1 MVKTIKLDKNFYI
14 ITCSII
20 IIILLVSYLFYL
32 KNDQNKCE
40 NNKGIIDSKIVDLEN
55 SIKKVEESTS
65 NTYNSPVMSSGTR
78 ESFQQAPLQNPY
90 NPNMDPKTINSLDRV
105 YNPLRYPYKSD
116 YFYDQKWYPNLE
128 LPFQVV
134 GCGGRNQP
142 CLGGTQVPIYNPPTP
157 IDISD
162 NNIAPVYISTR
173 GPLGQPQQVGILYKV
188 YGDENDVYPLFGRK
202 KYPNGNKYEY
212 YTMMGNYGVKVPIVT
227 KNKNDEVGTNDIVFV
242 KGKADPYRVTV
253 YKSDYPSYIPYL

>member
-14 ITCSII
+14 TTISII
-20 IIILLVSYLFYL
+20 IIILLVSYLFY
-32 KNDQNKCE
+32 KQNAE
-40 NNKGIIDSKIVDLEN
+40 EIINIK
-55 SIKKVEESTS
+55 IKKLETTIKNVEETNN
-65 NTYNSPVMSSGTR
+65 NTANIYNTQPMIAP
-78 ESFQQAPLQNPY
+78 QQQQSPLQNPY
-90 NPNMDPKTINSLDRV
+90 INMDPKTINSLDRV

-128 LPFQVV
+128 LPFQVI
-134 GCGGRNQP
+134 GCGGRNKP

-173 GPLGQPQQVGILYKV
+173 GPLGQPQQVGIIYKV
-188 YGDENDVYPLFGRK
+188 YGDDNDVYPLFGRK
-202 KYPNGNKYEY
+202 KYPNDNKYEY

-227 KNKNDEVGTNDIVFV
+227 KNRNDELGTNDIVFI
-242 KGKADPYRVTV
+242 KGRKDPYTVTI
-253 YKSDYPSYIPYL
+253 YKSDYPSYIPYF

>member
-1 MVKTIKLDKNFYI
+1 MVKNTISIHKNYI
-14 ITCSII
+14 ILII
-20 IIILLVSYLFYL
+20 IVVLLFIVFGISYKYSQSQCQITKEDMDNKLKTMEENIKKIEE
-32 KNDQNKCE
+32 KNDNPQE
-40 NNKGIIDSKIVDLEN
+40 ITV
-55 SIKKVEESTS
+55 V
-65 NTYNSPVMSSGTR
+65 NTTPSLSPAIN
-78 ESFQQAPLQNPY
+78 Q
-90 NPNMDPKTINSLDRV
+90 DPRTLNSLDRI

-134 GCGGRNQP
+134 GCGGRNKP

-173 GPLGQPQQVGILYKV
+173 GPLGQPQQVGIIYKV
-188 YGDENDVYPLFGRK
+188 YGSDNEVYPLYGRR
-202 KYPNGNKYEY
+202 KYPNDNRYEY
-212 YTMMGNYGVKVPIVT
+212 YTQMGYFGVKVPIVT
-227 KNKNDEVGTNDIVFV
+227 KNKTEELGTNDIVFL
-242 KGKADPYRVTV
+242 KGKSDPYRVTI

>member
-1 MVKTIKLDKNFYI
+1 MVKSIKLDKNFYI
-14 ITCSII
+14 TTISII
-20 IIILLVSYLFYL
+20 IIIILISYLFYT
-32 KNDQNKCE
+32 KNAHSKCE
-40 NNKGIIDSKIVDLEN
+40 NDKENIGVKIEKLE
-55 SIKKVEESTS
+55 STIKKVEENYNDSSS
-65 NTYNSPVMSSGTR
+65 NTPVIMPSQ
-78 ESFQQAPLQNPY
+78 QQAPLQNPY
-90 NPNMDPKTINSLDRV
+90 NPNINMDPKTINSLDRV

-128 LPFQVV
+128 LPFQVI
-134 GCGGRNQP
+134 GCGSRNKP

-188 YGDENDVYPLFGRK
+188 YGDDNDVYPLFGRK
-202 KYPNGNKYEY
+202 KYPNDNKYEY

-227 KNKNDEVGTNDIVFV
+227 KNKNDELGTNDIVFV
-242 KGKADPYRVTV
+242 QGKKDPYRVTI
-253 YKSDYPSYIPYL
+253 YKSDYPSYIPYF

>member
-14 ITCSII
+14 TTCSII
-20 IIILLVSYLFYL
+20 VIIILISYLFYT
-32 KNDQNKCE
+32 KNEHSKCE
-40 NNKGIIDSKIVDLEN
+40 NDKENIGVKIEKLE
-55 SIKKVEESTS
+55 STIKKVEE
-65 NTYNSPVMSSGTR
+65 NYNDSPVMMPSS
-78 ESFQQAPLQNPY
+78 QQAPLQNPY
-90 NPNMDPKTINSLDRV
+90 NPNINMDPKTINSLDRV

-128 LPFQVV
+128 LPFQVI
-134 GCGGRNQP
+134 GCGSRNKP

-173 GPLGQPQQVGILYKV
+173 GPLGQPQQVGIIYKV
-188 YGDENDVYPLFGRK
+188 YGDDNDVYPLFGRK
-202 KYPNGNKYEY
+202 KYPNDNKYEY

-227 KNKNDEVGTNDIVFV
+227 KNKNDELGTNDIVFV
-242 KGKADPYRVTV
+242 QGKKDPYTVTI
-253 YKSDYPSYIPYL
+253 YKSDYPSYIPYF